1 MLTDDDP
8 VQAERARALAKED
21 FRISATVL
29 VETDWVL
36 RSFYGWSRTQRAEA
50 FKILLDFPNAVDIP
64 KYAGWAVERMKAGAD
79 FADMMHVAVAAGA
92 SSFATFD
99 RKLERRA
106 GPDSPVVVETLR

>member
-1 MLTDDDP
+1 
-8 VQAERARALAKED
+8 LAKED
-21 FRISATVL
+21 FRISGTVL

-50 FKILLDFPNAVDIP
+50 FKILLDFPNAVDVP
-64 KYAGWAVERMKAGAD
+64 KYAGWAVERMGAGAD